1 MDYLTIFSSVLL
13 AALIHASFNL
23 SVSVLTLL
31 SGHTLSREK
40 SQIRL
45 VKLLFA
51 FTFGAIIMNILL
63 FCAFAFFAQTIFFD
77 GIYLFIWLVLI
88 GLLVGTGLAV
98 WLFYYRRSS
107 TNKSGTEIWIP
118 RGIAKY
124 LNGRARKTKHSAE
137 AFSLGLTSII
147 SEIIFIFAPL
157 LAATFATIQLP
168 SHLQVV
174 AVLLYAFISSLPTI
188 VIACLIC
195 GGHSIA
201 QIQVWREKN
210 KRFFQFCS
218 GLGLLILAGFLYA
231 SVVSPVVIGGSI

>member
-124 LNGRARKTKHSAE
+124 LNDRARKTKHSAE
-137 AFSLGLTSII
+137 D
-147 SEIIFIFAPL
+147 IFI
-157 LAATFATIQLP
+157 
-168 SHLQVV
+168 
-174 AVLLYAFISSLPTI
+174 
-188 VIACLIC
+188 
-195 GGHSIA
+195 
-201 QIQVWREKN
+201 
-210 KRFFQFCS
+210 
-218 GLGLLILAGFLYA
+218 GLN
-231 SVVSPVVIGGSI
+231 